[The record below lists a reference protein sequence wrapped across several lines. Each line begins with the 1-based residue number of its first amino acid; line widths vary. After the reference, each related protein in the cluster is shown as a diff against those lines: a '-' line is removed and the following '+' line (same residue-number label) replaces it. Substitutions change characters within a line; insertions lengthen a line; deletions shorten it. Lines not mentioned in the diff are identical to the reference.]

1 MLSVII
7 PANNEAD
14 TIAVCL
20 SALFASGLTAPKR
33 PQVIVAANGCSDDT
47 VLIAQGMVKQATSAG
62 WDLSVIDIATGGKL
76 NALNTAEATAHY
88 DILAYLDADVTVSPA
103 LMAGLYQA
111 LNTNAARYASG
122 RVNITSQGSAF
133 SALYRQFY
141 KNVPFFTQGVA
152 GCGLFGVNAAGRKR
166 WADFPDIISDD
177 TFVRLNFAPPER
189 ILINAPYNWPIVSGF
204 ANLIRVRRRQDA
216 GVAEICALYPELL
229 QNDDKTALSFGA
241 KCGLIASA
249 PLGFIAYALVAL
261 GVKLSTTKSA
271 TTWDRG
277 R

>member
-20 SALFASGLTAPKR
+20 SALFASDLATPKR

-47 VLIAQGMVKQATSAG
+47 VLVAQSMVKQAASAG
-62 WDLSVIDIATGGKL
+62 WDLSVIDIAAGDKL

-88 DILAYLDADVTVSPA
+88 DILAYLDADVVVSPA

-111 LNTNAARYASG
+111 LNTSAPRYASG
-122 RVNITSQGSAF
+122 QVNITSQGSIF
-133 SALYRQFY
+133 SAFYRQFY

-152 GCGLFGVNAAGRKR
+152 GCGLFGVNSAGRKR
-166 WADFPDIISDD
+166 WGDFPDIISDD
-177 TFVRLNFAPPER
+177 TFVRLSFAPSER
-189 ILINAPYNWPIVSGF
+189 ISVNAPYDWPIVSGL

-216 GVAEICALYPELL
+216 GVAEICALYPDLL

-241 KCGLIASA
+241 KCSLIALA

-261 GVKLSTTKSA
+261 GVKLPVAKSV